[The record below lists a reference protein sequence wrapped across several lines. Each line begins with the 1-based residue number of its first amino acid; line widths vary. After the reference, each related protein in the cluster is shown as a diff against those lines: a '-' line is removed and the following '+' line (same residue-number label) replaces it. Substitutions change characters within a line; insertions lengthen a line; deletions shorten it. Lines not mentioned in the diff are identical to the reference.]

1 MTSVLAAST
10 LPSNPAAAQEII
22 ARQRKRK
29 RRPERATD
37 GTTYLP
43 LRDSSGAL
51 RALQEVCLS
60 PAMRLSRL
68 AWIGHAYKLRLQRCW
83 SPHRPANCCLTL
95 ACSEAFA
102 GSRSCSGMG

>member
-1 MTSVLAAST
+1 MGLDTHTVPLSAAS
-10 LPSNPAAAQEII
+10 NPTAAQEII

-51 RALQEVCLS
+51 RALQEACF
-60 PAMRLSRL
+60 PPMRLMYLIWVGLLTSCGCK
-68 AWIGHAYKLRLQRCW
+68 AAGHSKGPINA
-83 SPHRPANCCLTL
+83 A
-95 ACSEAFA
+95 
-102 GSRSCSGMG
+102 